1 MGTIS
6 LILGIVGIGVGV
18 AFGIY
23 TLVLTAYFTTDFFIF
38 VSIAVIAG
46 AIGAGLVLK
55 YYNDKMWS

>member
-6 LILGIVGIGVGV
+6 LILGIVGIGIGA

-23 TLVLTAYFTTDFFIF
+23 TLVLTTYFTTDFFIF
-38 VSIAVIAG
+38 VGIAVVAG

-55 YYNDKMWS
+55 YYNDKTWS